1 MRMMQPASEP
11 CADRLIVACLC
22 AQWCSVCRQWKA
34 SFDSL
39 AMQFPQASW
48 IWVDVED
55 KAEVLG
61 DFEPDNF
68 PVLAVQRGA
77 HLVFCATL
85 PQQTGIWQ
93 RLIEELG
100 ALDQAQTLKQAER
113 LCRTSASP
121 LDLRQITSGL

>member
-1 MRMMQPASEP
+1 
-11 CADRLIVACLC
+11 
-22 AQWCSVCRQWKA
+22 
-34 SFDSL
+34 
-39 AMQFPQASW
+39 MQFPQASW

-55 KAEVLG
+55 KVEVLG

-100 ALDQAQTLKQAER
+100 ALDQTQALKQAER
-113 LCRTSASP
+113 LRRTSAVP
-121 LDLRQITSGL
+121 LDLRQLTSGL